1 MYLLQANDKHRAVVL
16 GENRRLDLDQL
27 VRTDGEEE
35 AVERGVVQLAQRHA
49 VAYYWLAFR
58 VAVWRDVGGVEQ
70 LR

>member
-1 MYLLQANDKHRAVVL
+1 MYLLQAHDEHWAVVL
-16 GENRRLDLDQL
+16 GEDRRLDLDYV

-58 VAVWRDVGGVEQ
+58 VAVWRDVGSIE
-70 LR
+70 